1 MLFFKQVRLSPQQKV
16 KKRLSRGVCS
26 SAFSAFNFKLSRSLL
41 PSPFLYVTPLART
54 GVLKTPSPRL
64 RSPSLHLLGSI
75 SILILLLLLN
85 TSASDLL
92 SPTTT
97 VGRNCKRRRIVLF
110 IFAPVLGFPKKEG
123 KITKKFDPCCFLG
136 GELSSGNLVRTGCSG
151 SGKQQK
157 KQLTSKK
164 KIKRRK

>member
-75 SILILLLLLN
+75 SILLLLLN
-85 TSASDLL
+85 RSASDLL

-97 VGRNCKRRRIVLF
+97 VGRNCKRSRIVLF
-110 IFAPVLGFPKKEG
+110 IFAPFFLVSTKRKEKSPKKF
-123 KITKKFDPCCFLG
+123 IHVA
-136 GELSSGNLVRTGCSG
+136 S
-151 SGKQQK
+151 
-157 KQLTSKK
+157 
-164 KIKRRK
+164 